1 MTLAALRND
10 LARCL
15 RLATRGDVVITR
27 RGRPAGVLIGFADDG
42 AWSDYRLES
51 DPRFTARIAA
61 ARASIRAGRSRR
73 LEDLP
78 AGSCA
83 PLYVV

>member
-1 MTLAALRND
+1 MAALRSD

-27 RGRPAGVLIGFADDG
+27 RGCPAGVLIGFADDD
-42 AWSDYRLES
+42 AWSDHRLET
-51 DPRFTARIAA
+51 DARFLARIVA

-78 AGSCA
+78 A
-83 PLYVV
+83 